1 MARTTTTKAKA
12 QNSTTANDWA
22 KTQRKAVRSFLKRA
36 QSHGIRFVIQTND
49 HETTVNAMELNSLL
63 RTLGIMSA
71 QQKEYLEGTITL
83 EELVEKLDT
92 SFSYWLSADDDYS
105 NAE

>member
-1 MARTTTTKAKA
+1 MARTSTKTAKA
-12 QNSTTANDWA
+12 QNSTNNDWT

-36 QSHGIRFVIQTND
+36 KANGISFVIHAD
-49 HETTVNAMELNSLL
+49 DKETAINAREMNNLL
-63 RTLGIMSA
+63 RTLGIMTA

-83 EELVEKLDT
+83 EELVNKLDT
-92 SFSYWLSADDDYS
+92 SFGYWLTEDDDYS